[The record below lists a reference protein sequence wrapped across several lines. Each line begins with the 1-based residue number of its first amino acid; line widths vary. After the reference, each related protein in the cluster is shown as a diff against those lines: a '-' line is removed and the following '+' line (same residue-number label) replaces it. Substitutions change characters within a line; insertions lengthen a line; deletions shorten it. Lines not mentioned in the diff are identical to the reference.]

1 MANALATRVKFRK
14 YSAEQ
19 LQNVINNEESNEVE
33 IQVATELL
41 EKMGGAPAPKE
52 APVAP
57 AKKAAPKAKKAPAP
71 KKEEPKAEKE
81 DKAEKELPADKS
93 PEAAAKRQ
101 NKKTTEYVSDEQLTP
116 AEQARLD
123 KAEKEFDERQKNR
136 KTPSKSDKTMKEK
149 APKAER
155 ATKRENLEESN
166 EVPGLKVGSQVTLKE
181 GSEVGTI
188 TRVYLSSDGKE
199 KCMVKFGDAKP
210 IKKRVTAV
218 ELAEEAKPKAAPK
231 KAKK

>member
-41 EKMGGAPAPKE
+41 EKMGGAPAPK
-52 APVAP
+52 AAP
-57 AKKAAPKAKKAPAP
+57 AKKEAPKAKKAPAP
-71 KKEEPKAEKE
+71 KKEEPKEEKE

-116 AEQARLD
+116 AEQDRLN
-123 KAEKEFDERQKNR
+123 KAEKEFDDRQKNR

-218 ELAEEAKPKAAPK
+218 ELAEEAKSKAAPK
-231 KAKK
+231 KSKK

>member
-52 APVAP
+52 TPAAP
-57 AKKAAPKAKKAPAP
+57 AKKEAPKAKKAPAP
-71 KKEEPKAEKE
+71 K
-81 DKAEKELPADKS
+81 KELPADKS

>member
-41 EKMGGAPAPKE
+41 EKMGGASAPK
-52 APVAP
+52 AAP
-57 AKKAAPKAKKAPAP
+57 AKKEAPKAKKAPAP
-71 KKEEPKAEKE
+71 KKEEPKEE
-81 DKAEKELPADKS
+81 KAEKELPADKS

-149 APKAER
+149 APKTER

-231 KAKK
+231 KSKK